1 MAGLSSLM
9 NRYRESANPLLSERR
24 VELVA
29 VILTGTIVALLLVGV
44 VGLTISSRPDAIQPT
59 ADSLLVGELP
69 VAGVVSPELSIRVRA
84 RPLFWPSRRP
94 VLVFGAPENTTQAVG
109 AAAPSALDKVELRGI
124 FGGGDSAGII
134 ALVKGKKKRV
144 MLGDKVVGWKLDSI
158 DGDSV
163 TFVDKGKSKR
173 LSLARTVTAAKR

>member
-1 MAGLSSLM
+1 MAGLGSLL
-9 NRYRESANPLLSERR
+9 NRYRESANPLHSERR

-29 VILTGTIVALLLVGV
+29 ALLTV
-44 VGLTISSRPDAIQPT
+44 VMVLLLLFSAIRLLLPGRPSAISPA
-59 ADSLLVGELP
+59 ADSLTVMELP
-69 VAGVVSPELSIRVRA
+69 TAGTVSPQLSARVRA
-84 RPLFWPSRRP
+84 RPVFWSSRRA
-94 VLVFGAPENTTQAVG
+94 VYSAEAPQNTDQEVG
-109 AAAPSALDKVELRGI
+109 AAAASALDTVELRGI

-163 TFVDKGKSKR
+163 TFVGKGKSKS
-173 LSLARTVTAAKR
+173 LSLARSATAAKK

>member
-1 MAGLSSLM
+1 MAALGNAM
-9 NRYRESANPLLSERR
+9 NRYRGLANPQLSDRR

-29 VILTGTIVALLLVGV
+29 VILTGIMASVLLL
-44 VGLTISSRPDAIQPT
+44 GLLRLALPNQADAIAPT
-59 ADSLLVGELP
+59 ADSLVVSELP
-69 VAGVVSPELSIRVRA
+69 NAGVVSSQLSDRVRA
-84 RPLFWPSRRP
+84 RPIFWPSRRP
-94 VLVFGAPENTTQAVG
+94 VYAGEVQPIAAVETG

-134 ALVKGKKKRV
+134 ALVKGEKKRV

-158 DGDSV
+158 DGASV

-173 LSLARTVTAAKR
+173 LSLVRAAPAGKK